1 MVNTRFWYEKLFHY
15 MTQHEG
21 GHHIDFREM
30 SISPSQT
37 TAHNCKTGA
46 SDDYNIDIA
55 VLSVRLSVTFRY
67 RYHNENGRRYKIA
80 P

>member
-21 GHHIDFREM
+21 GHHIDFWEM
-30 SISPSQT
+30 SVSPSQT

-46 SDDYNIDIA
+46 SDDYNVDIA
-55 VLSVRLSVTFRY
+55 ILSVRPSVCLWHSGTGIMMKMADDTR
-67 RYHNENGRRYKIA
+67 
-80 P
+80 